1 MKLFDVWIYFKI
13 YREKNFNGD
22 IDEMK
27 NINY

>member
-1 MKLFDVWIYFKI
+1 MKSPDVWIHFKI

-22 IDEMK
+22 TDEMK